1 MTSNGHSS
9 APVRPGLTLAAALLG
24 FFMITLDAVVVN
36 VALPTMGEDLS
47 ADMSGLQWVV
57 DSYTMVFAALLLSAG
72 VISDRIGARGA
83 FGMGVVLFMLSSLVC
98 GLAPDIHT
106 LVAARFVQGAGA
118 AVMMPSSMSLIR
130 HAYHD
135 PVARGRA
142 VAYWALGG
150 SVAATSGPVV
160 GGLLT
165 LLNWR
170 WIFFINLPVCLVT
183 FLFLARAAHSPQR
196 TAPFDLWG
204 QLTAVLTM
212 GALTFGAIEA
222 GEAGLADPRV
232 WGAFIV
238 AACSLGG
245 FVWGQRRARHP
256 MMPPELFRVRN
267 VVISVVVGFTFM
279 FGYFGLPFVMSLYLQ
294 QLRGLSALQTG
305 LSFLPMMLI
314 GLVLTPF
321 SARIVERFNP
331 KNVIFW
337 GLVSMALGLLSLVI
351 FTDEVPVWGIAALMG
366 LVGLGGPLIAPPI
379 AAVLLG
385 SVPVTLVGTAS
396 GVFNTS
402 RQVGGALAVAI
413 FGALLTQPFGFVNGM
428 RASLVLATIVAVA
441 TACLSLRL
449 EHGKRDA

>member
-1 MTSNGHSS
+1 
-9 APVRPGLTLAAALLG
+9 LLG

-36 VALPTMGEDLS
+36 VALPTMGHDLG

-72 VISDRIGARGA
+72 VVSDRIGARGA
-83 FGMGVVLFMLSSLVC
+83 FGLGVGLFMLASLGC
-98 GLAPDIHT
+98 GLAPTIET
-106 LVAARFVQGAGA
+106 LIAARFLQGAGA
-118 AVMMPSSMSLIR
+118 AVMMPSSMALLR
-130 HAYHD
+130 HAYHE

-150 SVAATSGPVV
+150 SVAATSGPVI
-160 GGLLT
+160 GGVLT
-165 LLNWR
+165 LLDWR
-170 WIFFINLPVCLVT
+170 WIFFINLPACLLT
-183 FLFLARAAHSPQR
+183 FFFLRRAESTPR
-196 TAPFDLWG
+196 RVAPFDLWG
-204 QLTAVLTM
+204 QVTATVAM
-212 GALTFGAIEA
+212 GALTFAAIEA
-222 GEAGLADPRV
+222 GEVGVGHWRV
-232 WGAFIV
+232 WGSLIVTVVSAGTFI
-238 AACSLGG
+238 L
-245 FVWGQRRARHP
+245 GQRWSIHP

-267 VVISVVVGFTFM
+267 AVISVVVGFTFM

-294 QLRGLSALQTG
+294 QLRELSALQTG

-331 KNVIFW
+331 KAVIVC
-337 GLVSMALGLLSLVI
+337 GLVSMAAGLLALAMFAGDVSVL
-351 FTDEVPVWGIAALMG
+351 WIAVLMG

-385 SVPVTLVGTAS
+385 SVPVELVGTAS

-413 FGALLTQPFGFVNGM
+413 FGALLAQPAGFVSGM
-428 RASLVLATIVAVA
+428 RTSLLIGTVVAVA
-441 TACLSLRL
+441 TALLSLRI
-449 EHGKRDA
+449 HSANGQA